1 MRADVDLPHASIAAT
16 AQRAVMFGEAY
27 AYHQPDLQSRPE
39 VYGKYTRQQLHL
51 GALYS
56 AADYVQAQRVR
67 SLFKEEALRALSQVD
82 VLVVP
87 TMLNVAPTFEGYDP
101 DAMRRA
107 PTFTGLWNLAG
118 LPAASVCCGF
128 SSVGLPIGMQ
138 IVGKPF
144 HEATVM
150 RVGDAYQQ
158 LTDWH
163 LRTPTLAREVQ
174 PA

>member
-1 MRADVDLPHASIAAT
+1 
-16 AQRAVMFGEAY
+16 MFGEAY
-27 AYHQPDLQSRPE
+27 AHHQPDLQSRPE